1 MIDSFKF
8 GKIVVDD
15 KTYTSDL
22 IIFPGKIKENWIR
35 KKGHILYPGDL
46 KDVVEYKPDL
56 LIIGKGAYGFM
67 KIPNET
73 KEFLKS
79 KYIDFMFFKTKK
91 ACEKYNEISKEKDV
105 VFAMH
110 LTC

>member
-1 MIDSFKF
+1 MIDSYKF
-8 GKIVVDD
+8 GKIVVDGN
-15 KTYTSDL
+15 TYTSDL
-22 IIFPGKIKENWIR
+22 IIFPDKIKENWIR
-35 KKGHILYPGDL
+35 KKGHKLYPEDL

-56 LIIGKGAYGFM
+56 LIVGKGAYGFM

-79 KYIDFMFFKTKK
+79 KDIDFKSYKTKK
-91 ACEKYNEISKEKDV
+91 ACEKYNEISKEKDI